1 MTTLRISQM
10 LLDLYSCPT
19 EPGRWPIVLDQ
30 LCRTLRVRSAVIQII
45 LRDGGRMRSRWMV
58 RDSRSEAARTLH
70 DRYFSDAVNPRLLVK
85 RSPPPADAGIFRD
98 SDFFAPGDP
107 LLADLKQGLTA
118 TGLGHFMSANVRMSS
133 GEALT
138 LVLHRDAND
147 EQDFS
152 TRDERLALDLMPHLR
167 QAVHLA
173 GTMLDAQSQVRCLH
187 ESMDGFRLGLMICS
201 ADGSL
206 CWSNEAAEQLLA
218 RRDALWLN
226 SGRQLTTN
234 SHRETLALRQT
245 IATAARHD
253 PDSNDPHLLVL
264 GGNGADALQ
273 VRCHGLGQATCAAAP
288 ELNRQER
295 VLVMLWNPNSDSSLP
310 PDLLRQLFGLSPTE
324 SRLAAALCVG
334 STLNEYAAQ
343 AGVAIGTARY
353 QLKQV
358 MAKTQV
364 SKQSQLVQRL
374 CTSVV
379 FHMRN

>member
-1 MTTLRISQM
+1 MTTLRISQV
-10 LLDLYSCPT
+10 LLDLYTCPT

-30 LCRTLRVRSAVIQII
+30 LCRTLRVRSAVIQIL
-45 LRDGGRMRSRWMV
+45 LRDSGRMRSRWMV

-70 DRYFSDAVNPRLLVK
+70 DRYFADAVNPRLLVK

-98 SDFFAPGDP
+98 SDFFAPDDP
-107 LLADLKQGLTA
+107 LLADLKRGLTA
-118 TGLGHFMSANVRMSS
+118 TGLGHFMSANVRMPG

-152 TRDERLALDLMPHLR
+152 SRDERRALDLMPHLQ
-167 QAVHLA
+167 QAVQLA
-173 GTMLDAQSQVRCLH
+173 GTMLDAQNQVRCLH

-226 SGRQLTTN
+226 NSRQLTTN

-245 IATAARHD
+245 IAAAARHV
-253 PDSNDPHLLVL
+253 PDSDDPHLLVL
-264 GGNGADALQ
+264 GGNGPDALQ
-273 VRCHGLGQATCAAAP
+273 VRCHGLGQAAGAAAP
-288 ELNRQER
+288 EFNRQER

-310 PDLLRQLFGLSPTE
+310 PDLLRQLFRLSPAE

-334 STLNEYAAQ
+334 GTLNEYAAQ